1 MKFKN
6 PLDYVDKFNDLIK
19 FAFKNNH
26 NFLGIVLL
34 MSALLSPICF
44 LMAYNNVPNENEK
57 MALAGTIT
65 ELKCYPAGFKH
76 SAYCRVKF
84 DNHFFRHEF
93 TDSFNNGDNGL
104 KRAYI
109 SNLLTTAYRD
119 KKCVFIEYYN
129 TSILKLEYCNGDIIY
144 LFENLSVWI
153 FERNITI
160 LLGLLLLLMA
170 IFTTLKLNKEFKK
183 SNFNKG

>member
-34 MSALLSPICF
+34 MSALLSPVCF
-44 LMAYNNVPNENEK
+44 LMAYNSIPSESEK
-57 MALAGTIT
+57 MAVSGTIT
-65 ELKCYPAGFKH
+65 ELNCYPAGFKH

-84 DNHFFRHEF
+84 DNYFFKNTF
-93 TDSFNNGDNGL
+93 IDSFNNGENGL

-129 TSILKLEYCNGDIIY
+129 TSILKLEYCNGEIIY
-144 LFENLSVWI
+144 LFENLNTWT

-160 LLGLLLLLMA
+160 LLGLLLLF
-170 IFTTLKLNKEFKK
+170 IVTFIILKLNKEFKK
-183 SNFNKG
+183 SNF